1 MQEQVRQERGAD
13 MTYQDAK
20 RVLEQYGQEHV
31 LKFWECLTATQQ
43 ASLLGQIEALDFKT
57 IARIQALLKAGG
69 ESAVST
75 GAVTPAP
82 VVSLA
87 PGQAAAPRAVGEA
100 ALKAGQVGVI
110 LVAGGQ
116 GTRLGYDGPKGTY
129 RLAPITQASLFEIH
143 ARKIL
148 ALEQQYQARIPFYIM
163 TSEGNDADTRAFFEA
178 NRYFGL
184 SAERVKFFIQGTLP
198 AFLPDGRIIL
208 EAPDKLFAAPD
219 GHGGIM
225 AALERRGMLAD
236 MKARTLTTL
245 YYFQVDNPLVD
256 IADPVFIGLHL
267 QRKADMSLKVCAKRD
282 AGEGLG
288 VTVIRDGRCSVVEYI
303 ELTEE
308 QKNARQPDGELVL
321 KFGSVAIHIF
331 SLDFLVRET
340 SAGLPLHQALKKVA
354 FCDDKGV
361 TIKPEKPNACKFE
374 KFIFDAL
381 PDAKESLIL
390 EFLRQDEFAPV
401 KNAEGND
408 SPASSRA
415 AMIEKFAGWFA
426 RCGVKVPRDAGGQVA
441 VKLEVDPVY
450 AHDAETLAARLPKG
464 FEIKGDVLLK

>member
-1 MQEQVRQERGAD
+1 

-20 RVLEQYGQEHV
+20 QVLDQIGQGHV
-31 LKFWECLTATQQ
+31 LKFWDRLNSVQQ
-43 ASLLGQIEALDFKT
+43 ASLLKQIESLDLKT
-57 IARIQALLKAGG
+57 IDRIQGLLKKMG
-69 ESAVST
+69 EPVIVQGDSL
-75 GAVTPAP
+75 PAP
-82 VVSLA
+82 VVSLK
-87 PGQAAAPRAVGEA
+87 PDQVAAPCALGEQ

-116 GTRLGYDGPKGTY
+116 GTRLGYEGPKGTY
-129 RLAPITQASLFEIH
+129 RLAPLTQASLFEIH

-148 ALEQQYQARIPFYIM
+148 ALETYYQAQIPFYIM

-184 SAERVKFFIQGTLP
+184 SPERVKFFVQGTLP
-198 AFLPDGRIIL
+198 AFLSDGRMIL

-219 GHGGIM
+219 GHGGILT
-225 AALERRGMLAD
+225 ALERRGMLAD
-236 MKARTLTTL
+236 MKARKLTTL

-256 IADPVFIGLHL
+256 IADPVFIGLHI

-303 ELTEE
+303 ELTEA
-308 QKNARQPDGELVL
+308 QKNARHPDGELVL

-340 SAGLPLHQALKKVA
+340 TAGLPLHQAHKKVA
-354 FCDDKGV
+354 YCDEQGK
-361 TIKPEKPNACKFE
+361 TIKPDKPNAYKFE

-381 PDAKESLIL
+381 PDAKEALIL
-390 EFLRQDEFAPV
+390 EFSRQDEFAPV
-401 KNAEGND
+401 KNAEGSD
-408 SPASSRA
+408 SPESSRA
-415 AMIEKFAGWFA
+415 AMVEKFAGWFS
-426 RCGVKVPRDAGGQVA
+426 RCGVKVPRDASGRVA
-441 VKLEVDPVY
+441 VKIEIDPVY
-450 AHDAETLAARLPKG
+450 AHNAATLAMRLPKG
-464 FEIKGDVLLK
+464 FEIKGDLLLR

>member
-1 MQEQVRQERGAD
+1 MIYQEAGQVLD
-13 MTYQDAK
+13 
-20 RVLEQYGQEHV
+20 QYGQGHV
-31 LKFWECLTATQQ
+31 LKFWERLNEAQQ
-43 ASLLGQIEALDFKT
+43 KSLLSQIEALDFKT
-57 IARIQALLKAGG
+57 IVRIQGLLKAGG
-69 ESAVST
+69 EAAATT
-75 GAVTPAP
+75 GDTLPAP
-82 VVSLA
+82 VVSLK
-87 PGQAAAPRAVGEA
+87 PDQVAAPRTVGEK
-100 ALKAGQVGVI
+100 ALQAGQVGVI

-129 RLAPITQASLFEIH
+129 RLAPLTQASLFEIH
-143 ARKIL
+143 SRKIL
-148 ALEQQYQARIPFYIM
+148 ALEQHYQAAIPFYIM
-163 TSEGNDADTRAFFEA
+163 TSEGNDEDTRVFFEA

-184 SAERVKFFIQGTLP
+184 NPERVKFFIQGTLP
-198 AFLPDGRIIL
+198 AFLPNGQIVL

-219 GHGGIM
+219 GHGGILS
-225 AALERRGMLAD
+225 ALERRGMLAD
-236 MKARTLTTL
+236 MKARKLTTL

-256 IADPVFIGLHL
+256 IADPVFVGLHI

-288 VTVIRDGRCSVVEYI
+288 VTVIRNGVCSVVEYI
-303 ELTEE
+303 ELTEG

-340 SAGLPLHQALKKVA
+340 SAGLPLHQAHKKVA
-354 FCDDKGV
+354 FCDEAGSTV
-361 TIKPEKPNACKFE
+361 KPEKPNAYKFE

-408 SPASSRA
+408 SPESSRA
-415 AMIEKFAGWFA
+415 AMIEKFAGWLT
-426 RCGVKVPRDAGGQVA
+426 RCGVKVPRDAAGRVT
-441 VKLEVDPVY
+441 VKIEIDPVY
-450 AHDAETLAARLPKG
+450 AYNAETLAARLPKG
-464 FEIKGDVLLK
+464 FDIKGDVLLK

>member
-1 MQEQVRQERGAD
+1 
-13 MTYQDAK
+13 MTYQEAK
-20 RVLEQYGQEHV
+20 RMLEQYGQGHV
-31 LKFWECLTATQQ
+31 LTFWNRLNAAQQ
-43 ASLLGQIEALDFKT
+43 ASLLNQIEALDFKT
-57 IARIQALLKAGG
+57 IARIQKLLQAGG
-69 ESAVST
+69 ATAV
-75 GAVTPAP
+75 AMENPQPAP
-82 VVSLA
+82 VVSLK
-87 PGQAAAPRAVGEA
+87 PDQVVVPRSIGEK

-129 RLAPITQASLFEIH
+129 RLAPLSQASLFEIH

-148 ALEQQYQARIPFYIM
+148 ALEQHYKARIPFYIM
-163 TSEGNDADTRAFFEA
+163 TSEGNDADTRAFFDS

-184 SAERVKFFIQGTLP
+184 NPERVKFFIQGTLP
-198 AFLPDGRIIL
+198 AFFSDGRMVL

-219 GHGGIM
+219 GHGGIL

-236 MKARTLTTL
+236 MKARKLTTL
-245 YYFQVDNPLVD
+245 FYFQVDNPLVD

-288 VTVIRDGRCSVVEYI
+288 VTVICGGRCSVVEYI

-308 QKNARQPDGELVL
+308 QKNARNPDGELAL

-340 SAGLPLHQALKKVA
+340 SAGLPLHQAHKKVA
-354 FCDDKGV
+354 VCDENGV
-361 TIKPEKPNACKFE
+361 TIKPEKPNAYKFE

-381 PDAKESLIL
+381 PDATEALIL

-408 SPASSRA
+408 SPASSRS
-415 AMIEKFAGWFA
+415 AMIEKFASWFSA
-426 RCGVKVPRDAGGQVA
+426 CGVKVPRDAGGQVA
-441 VKLEVDPVY
+441 VKIEVDPLY
-450 AHDAETLAARLPKG
+450 AHNAETLALRLPKG
-464 FEIKGDVLLK
+464 FEIRGDVFLR

>member
-1 MQEQVRQERGAD
+1 
-13 MTYQDAK
+13 MTYQEAK
-20 RVLEQYGQEHV
+20 RVLEQYGQGHA
-31 LKFWECLTATQQ
+31 LKFWACLNEVQQ
-43 ASLLGQIEALDFKT
+43 ASLLRQIEALDFKA
-57 IARIQALLKAGG
+57 IAGIQGLLKAGG
-69 ESAVST
+69 EASVT
-75 GAVTPAP
+75 VGDVTPAP
-82 VVSLA
+82 VISLKA
-87 PGQAAAPRAVGEA
+87 DQVDVPLAIGEK

-129 RLAPITQASLFEIH
+129 RLAPLTQASLFEIH

-148 ALEQQYQARIPFYIM
+148 AMETYYKAQIPFYIM
-163 TSEGNDADTRAFFEA
+163 TSEGNDADTRAFFETH
-178 NRYFGL
+178 RYFGL
-184 SAERVKFFIQGTLP
+184 SPERVKFFIQGTLP
-198 AFLPDGRIIL
+198 AFLPDGRIVL

-219 GHGGIM
+219 GHGGIL

-236 MKARTLTTL
+236 MKARKLTTL

-256 IADPVFIGLHL
+256 IADPVFVGMHI

-303 ELTEE
+303 ELTED
-308 QKNARQPDGELVL
+308 QKNARTPDGELVL

-340 SAGLPLHQALKKVA
+340 TAGLPLHQAHKKVA
-354 FCDDKGV
+354 YCDESGAL
-361 TIKPEKPNACKFE
+361 IKPEKPNAYKFE

-381 PDAKESLIL
+381 PDAKEALIL

-401 KNAEGND
+401 KNAQGND
-408 SPASSRA
+408 SPESSRA
-415 AMIEKFAGWFA
+415 AMIEKFAGWFS
-426 RCGVKVPRDAGGQVA
+426 RCGVKVPRDAGGRAA
-441 VKLEVDPVY
+441 VKIEIDPLY
-450 AHDAETLAARLPKG
+450 AHNAATLAARLPKG
-464 FEIKGDVLLK
+464 FEIKGDVLLR

>member
-1 MQEQVRQERGAD
+1 MN
-13 MTYQDAK
+13 YQDAK
-20 RVLEQYGQEHV
+20 RVLDQYGQGHV
-31 LKFWECLTATQQ
+31 LKFWDCLNATQQ
-43 ASLLGQIEALDFKT
+43 AALVGQIEMLDFKA
-57 IARIQALLKAGG
+57 IARIQGLLKAGG
-69 ESAVST
+69 ESATTQGEVK
-75 GAVTPAP
+75 PAP
-82 VVSLA
+82 VISLK
-87 PGQAAAPRAVGEA
+87 PEQVAAPRLLGEK
-100 ALKAGQVGVI
+100 ALQAGEVGVI

-129 RLAPITQASLFEIH
+129 RLAPLTNASLFEIH

-148 ALEQQYQARIPFYIM
+148 ALEQYYKAQIPFYIM
-163 TSEGNDADTRAFFEA
+163 TSEGNDADTRAFFES

-184 SAERVKFFIQGTLP
+184 SPERVKFFIQGTLP

-219 GHGGIM
+219 GHGGIL

-236 MKARTLTTL
+236 MQARKLTTL

-256 IADPVFIGLHL
+256 IADPVFVGLHI

-282 AGEGLG
+282 PGEGLG
-288 VTVIRDGRCSVVEYI
+288 VTIIRDGRCSVVEYI

-331 SLDFLVRET
+331 SLDFLLRET
-340 SAGLPLHQALKKVA
+340 SAGLPLHQAHKKVV
-354 FCDDKGV
+354 FCDEKGV
-361 TIKPEKPNACKFE
+361 TIKPEKPNAYKFE

-401 KNAEGND
+401 KNAAGND
-408 SPASSRA
+408 SPETSKA
-415 AMIEKFAGWFA
+415 AMIEKFAGWFD
-426 RCGVKVPRDAGGQVA
+426 RCGVKVPRDASGRVA
-441 VKLEVDPVY
+441 VKIEIDPLY

-464 FEIKGDVLLK
+464 FEIRDDVLLR